1 MNITEY
7 KLSKLGIKWI
17 VMAVIFNNFTFKNS
31 CLCRVIQI
39 AKISLNSIQV
49 LYLIE
54 TQLKENCFIDNWG
67 NQKSKISKI
76 QSISY
81 QRSKENHIG
90 LSGQNHFA
98 SRLSSKT
105 LPCQQYQLKV
115 NKPSS

>member
-17 VMAVIFNNFTFKNS
+17 VMAVIFNNFTFKKK
-31 CLCRVIQI
+31 CGVIQI

-81 QRSKENHIG
+81 ERSKENHIG
-90 LSGQNHFA
+90 LSSQNHFA